1 MKNCLFS
8 RICVA
13 LLTMCSCLTVQ
24 SQETEQ
30 KPHWYVGVMGGYRF
44 GGASISELDK
54 EIFPDAEGR
63 NSGLFSLFVQY
74 EWGQERQFAVRPE
87 LTFLSR
93 GLKLP
98 GIGKD
103 LVTEDITYSLKSRY
117 VDVRV
122 PIIWNIG
129 KYDWAL
135 RPYIYAAPIVGF
147 STGVY

>member
-1 MKNCLFS
+1 MGARETVCRSS
-8 RICVA
+8 RTY
-13 LLTMCSCLTVQ
+13 L
-24 SQETEQ
+24 
-30 KPHWYVGVMGGYRF
+30 
-44 GGASISELDK
+44 
-54 EIFPDAEGR
+54 
-63 NSGLFSLFVQY
+63 
-74 EWGQERQFAVRPE
+74 
-87 LTFLSR
+87 LSR

-147 STGVY
+147 STGGYINLNSDLRNGYYEGYSMDLTDANMASTYLQLL

>member
-74 EWGQERQFAVRPE
+74 EWGRRD
-87 LTFLSR
+87 S
-93 GLKLP
+93 LP
-98 GIGKD
+98 FVPNLPFC
-103 LVTEDITYSLKSRY
+103 LV
-117 VDVRV
+117 
-122 PIIWNIG
+122 
-129 KYDWAL
+129 A
-135 RPYIYAAPIVGF
+135 
-147 STGVY
+147 

>member
-1 MKNCLFS
+1 MEVLLF
-8 RICVA
+8 
-13 LLTMCSCLTVQ
+13 Q
-24 SQETEQ
+24 S
-30 KPHWYVGVMGGYRF
+30 W
-44 GGASISELDK
+44 IK
-54 EIFPDAEGR
+54 EIFPEQKEETVDCFLYLYSMNGGKR
-63 NSGLFSLFVQY
+63 DSLPSV
-74 EWGQERQFAVRPE
+74 PN
-87 LTFLSR
+87 LPFLSR

-147 STGVY
+147 STGGYINLNSDLRNGYYEGYSMDLTDANMASTYLQLL